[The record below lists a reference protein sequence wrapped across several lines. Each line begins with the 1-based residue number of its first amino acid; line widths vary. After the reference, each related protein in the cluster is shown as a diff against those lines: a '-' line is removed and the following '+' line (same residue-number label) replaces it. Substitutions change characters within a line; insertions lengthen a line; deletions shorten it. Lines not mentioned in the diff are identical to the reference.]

1 MSIFLFYGGKVKM
14 NCTLNIRSNTLEG
27 KYEGCVLEAER
38 LSLLPLQSHQLKLSL
53 DNYAKM
59 QADLGLRAIDTELDE
74 EMQYAMQVRLRK
86 VLEDPNNYLWVTNWA
101 IILKEAKEIVG
112 FIMIKGYPNKFGEV
126 IVGYGITERY
136 RKNGYASEGLKAI
149 IQWIF
154 NNPQASCVI
163 ADTEKGNVPSHKVLE
178 SAGAVKYKENDEIV
192 WWRIDRS
199 SI

>member
-1 MSIFLFYGGKVKM
+1 M
-14 NCTLNIRSNTLEG
+14 NCKLDIRNNTIEG
-27 KYEGCVLEAER
+27 KNESFVLETER

-53 DNYAKM
+53 DNYSKM
-59 QADLGLRAIDTELDE
+59 QADLGLRTIDTELDE
-74 EMQYAMQVRLRK
+74 DMQYAMQVRLRK
-86 VLEDPNNYLWVTNWA
+86 VQECPKNYLWLTNYA

-112 FIMIKGYPNKFGEV
+112 FIMLKGYPNKFGEV
-126 IVGYGITERY
+126 TVGYGITERY
-136 RKNGYASEGLKAI
+136 RKNGYASEALKVI

-163 ADTEKGNVPSHKVLE
+163 ADTEEGNVPSHKVLE
-178 SAGAVKYKENDEIV
+178 SAGAVKYKEKDEIV

>member
-1 MSIFLFYGGKVKM
+1 M
-14 NCTLNIRSNTLEG
+14 NCKLNIRSNTLEG
-27 KYEGCVLEAER
+27 KYEGCVLETER

-59 QADLGLRAIDTELDE
+59 QYDLGLRVTDTELDE
-74 EMQYAMQVRLRK
+74 EMQYAMQVRLKK
-86 VLEDPNNYLWVTNWA
+86 VLEDPKNYLWLTNWA
-101 IILKEAKEIVG
+101 VILKEAKEIVG
-112 FIMIKGYPNKFGEV
+112 FIMLKGYPNKFGEV

-136 RKNGYASEGLKAI
+136 RKNGYASEALKAI
-149 IQWIF
+149 AQWVF
-154 NNPQASCVI
+154 KNPQAKCVI
-163 ADTEKGNVPSHKVLE
+163 ADTEKGNIPSHKVLE